1 MSYKVNTIQELEALY
16 YGVDSDN
23 ILKQDA
29 PVTSGTTGVF
39 NAVFGKFI
47 WDQFNQE
54 ANAFGLIPK
63 TIWRKS
69 GWRLATAKSGSD
81 ADGGIAEGGAIPDS
95 IKRTF
100 LEVTNTLKTVA
111 HNFEVTE
118 IQEYLASVD
127 DDAAANLAEQMTS
140 GAAKHKEA
148 MNQQL
153 LSDVSSDAAGA
164 TATYAGRTGFETID
178 RVISSD
184 SEEDAFGGTYDAFF
198 DIFGLDRDSATTF
211 DSVVSHNSGSDR
223 ALTDSLIRTQIYD
236 IKDAGGNTTVMLTGW
251 DTMRV
256 AIGIY
261 SDQLRY
267 NNVVSE
273 AKITIS
279 VNGIESEEGLNV
291 GMRISTI
298 YSIPWIASKDVT
310 QDTISRIYS
319 LDTSDPEGS
328 GEARL
333 SLSIAKP
340 TRFFEAGVDRGT
352 PFVIDKFTT
361 QLLYETLGEIKCTR
375 LDAQGKIRDL
385 S

>member
-1 MSYKVNTIQELEALY
+1 MSYKVSTIQELEALY
-16 YGVDSDN
+16 YGSD
-23 ILKQDA
+23 IFKDD
-29 PVTSGTTGVF
+29 PVETGTTGVF
-39 NAVFGKFI
+39 NTVFGKFI

-54 ANAFGLIPK
+54 ANAFGLLPK

-69 GWRLATAKSGSD
+69 GWRLATAKAGSD
-81 ADGGIAEGGAIPDS
+81 ADGGVAESGAIPDS

-100 LEVTNTLKTVA
+100 VEVTNTLKTVA
-111 HNFEVTE
+111 HNFEVSE

-127 DDAAANLAEQMTS
+127 DDAAANLAEQMMS

-153 LSDVSSDAAGA
+153 LRDVASQVGSGGA
-164 TATYAGRTGFETID
+164 YAGITGFETLD

-184 SEEDAFGGTYDAFF
+184 GEEDFAGGGGTAYY
-198 DIFGLDRDSATTF
+198 DIFGLDRDSATTY
-211 DSVVSHNSGSDR
+211 DSVISHNSDTDR
-223 ALTDSLIRTQIYD
+223 SLTDSLIRTNIYN

-251 DTMRV
+251 DTTRV
-256 AIGIY
+256 VIGIY

-273 AKITIS
+273 AKVTIS
-279 VNGIESEEGLNV
+279 VNGIETEQGLDA

-298 YSIPWIASKDVT
+298 YSIPMIASKDT
-310 QDTISRIYS
+310 PQDTISRIYM

-352 PFVIDKFTT
+352 PFVMDKFTT

-385 S
+385 Q

>member
-1 MSYKVNTIQELEALY
+1 MSFKANTIQELEEHY
-16 YGVDSDN
+16 YGVGADN
-23 ILKQDA
+23 ILKIDA
-29 PVTSGTTGVF
+29 PVLSTTTGVF

-54 ANAFGLIPK
+54 ANAFGLLPK
-63 TIWRKS
+63 DIWRKS
-69 GWRLATAKSGSD
+69 GWRLATAKAGSD
-81 ADGGIAEGGAIPDS
+81 ADGGISEGGAVPDS

-100 LEVTNTLKTVA
+100 VEVTNTLKTVA
-111 HNFEVTE
+111 HNFEVSE
-118 IQEYLASVD
+118 IQEYLAGVD
-127 DDAAANLAEQMTS
+127 DDAAGDLANQMAA

-153 LSDVSSDAAGA
+153 LTDVSADAAGA
-164 TATYAGRTGFETID
+164 TAAYTGRTGFETLD
-178 RVISSD
+178 RVISND

-211 DSVVSHNSGSDR
+211 DSVVSHNSGTDR
-223 ALTDSLIRTQIYD
+223 SLTDLLIRTQIYD

-251 DTMRV
+251 DSHRV
-256 AIGIY
+256 IIGLY

-267 NNVVSE
+267 SNVVSE
-273 AKITIS
+273 AKVTIS
-279 VNGIESEEGLNV
+279 VNGIETEQGLDA
-291 GMRISTI
+291 GTRISTI
-298 YSIPWIASKDVT
+298 YSIPLIASKDVT
-310 QDTISRIYS
+310 KDTISRIYM

-328 GEARL
+328 GEPRL
-333 SLSIAKP
+333 GISIAKP

-361 QLLYETLGEIKCTR
+361 QLLYSTLGEIKCTR
-375 LDAQGKIRDL
+375 LDAQGKLRDL

>member
-1 MSYKVNTIQELEALY
+1 MSFKAHTIRELEEYY
-16 YGVDSDN
+16 YGSD
-23 ILKQDA
+23 IAKVDA
-29 PVTSGTTGVF
+29 PVLTTTTGVF
-39 NAVFGKFI
+39 NTVFGKFI

-54 ANAFGLIPK
+54 ANAFGLLPK

-69 GWRLATAKSGSD
+69 GWRLATAKAGTS
-81 ADGGIAEGGAIPDS
+81 ADGGISEGGTIPDS

-111 HNFEVTE
+111 HNFEVSE

-153 LSDVSSDAAGA
+153 LTDVSADAAAA
-164 TATYAGRTGFETID
+164 TAIYAGRDGFETLD

-198 DIFGLDRDSATTF
+198 DIFGLDRDTATTF
-211 DSVVSHNSGSDR
+211 DSVVSHASGVDR
-223 ALTDSLIRTQIYD
+223 SLTDSLIRTMIYD
-236 IKDAGGNTTVMLTGW
+236 IKDAGGNTTVILTGW
-251 DTMRV
+251 DTHRV
-256 AIGIY
+256 TIGIY

-273 AKITIS
+273 SKVTIS
-279 VNGIESEEGLNV
+279 VNGVETEQGLDA
-291 GMRISTI
+291 GMRISTL
-298 YSIPWIASKDVT
+298 YSIPMIASKDVT
-310 QDTISRIYS
+310 KDTISRMYF

-361 QLLYETLGEIKCTR
+361 QLLYETLGEIKSTR
-375 LDAQGKIRDL
+375 LDAQGKLRDL
-385 S
+385 Q

>member
-1 MSYKVNTIQELEALY
+1 MSFKANTIQELEALY
-16 YGVDSDN
+16 YGVGADN
-23 ILKQDA
+23 ILKVDA
-29 PVTSGTTGVF
+29 PVLSTTTGVF

-47 WDQFNQE
+47 WDTFNQE
-54 ANAFGLIPK
+54 ANAFGMLPK
-63 TIWRKS
+63 SIWRKS
-69 GWRLATAKSGSD
+69 GWRLATARSGTT
-81 ADGGIAEGGAIPDS
+81 ADGGTSEGGAIPDS

-100 LEVTNTLKTVA
+100 LEVTNTLKTVS
-111 HNFEVTE
+111 HNFEVSE

-127 DDAAANLAEQMTS
+127 DDAAANLAEQMVS

-148 MNQQL
+148 MNQEL
-153 LSDVSSDAAGA
+153 LTDVEADASAA
-164 TATYAGRTGFETID
+164 TANYAGRTGFETLD

-184 SEEDAFGGTYDAFF
+184 AEEDAFGGTYTGFY

-211 DSVVSHNSGSDR
+211 DSVVSLDSAADR
-223 ALTDSLIRTQIYD
+223 ALTDALIRTQVYD

-251 DTMRV
+251 DTMKT
-256 AIGIY
+256 AIGLY

-273 AKITIS
+273 AKVTIS
-279 VNGIESEEGLNV
+279 VNGIESEEGLNA

-298 YSIPWIASKDVT
+298 YGIPWIPSKDVA

-352 PFVIDKFTT
+352 PFVVDKFTT
-361 QLLYETLGEIKCTR
+361 QLLYVTLGEIKCTR
-375 LDAQGKIRDL
+375 LDVQGKIRDL
-385 S
+385 L

>member
-1 MSYKVNTIQELEALY
+1 MGFKANTIQELEELY
-16 YGVDSDN
+16 YGADIAKV
-23 ILKQDA
+23 DA
-29 PVTSGTTGVF
+29 PVLSTTTGVF
-39 NAVFGKFI
+39 NTVFGKFI

-54 ANAFGLIPK
+54 ANAFGLLPK
-63 TIWRKS
+63 TIWRQS
-69 GWRLATAKSGSD
+69 GWRLATAKAGTS

-111 HNFEVTE
+111 HNFEVSE

-153 LSDVSSDAAGA
+153 LSDVSADAAGA
-164 TATYAGRTGFETID
+164 TAAYTGRTGFETLD

-184 SEEDAFGGTYDAFF
+184 SEEDAFGGTYDGFF

-211 DSVVSHNSGSDR
+211 DSVVSHNSGTDR
-223 ALTDSLIRTQIYD
+223 NLTDSLIRTQIYD
-236 IKDAGGNTTVMLTGW
+236 IKDNGGNTTVMLTGW
-251 DTMRV
+251 DSHRV
-256 AIGIY
+256 MIGLY

-267 NNVVSE
+267 NNIVSE
-273 AKITIS
+273 ANVTIS
-279 VNGIESEEGLNV
+279 VNGIETEEGLDV
-291 GMRISTI
+291 GMRISTV
-298 YSIPWIASKDVT
+298 YSIPLLASKDVT
-310 QDTISRIYS
+310 KDTISRIFF

-333 SLSIAKP
+333 SLSIGKP

-375 LDAQGKIRDL
+375 LDAQGKLRDL
-385 S
+385 Q